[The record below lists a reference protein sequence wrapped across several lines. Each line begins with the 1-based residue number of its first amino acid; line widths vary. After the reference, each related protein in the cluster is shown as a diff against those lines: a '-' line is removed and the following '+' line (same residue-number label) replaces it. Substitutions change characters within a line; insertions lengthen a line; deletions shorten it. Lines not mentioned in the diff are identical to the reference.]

1 VAEERSALESLKDGL
16 SILNAQQ
23 EMASAGAATGNPR
36 NKGVVVDSKSGSK
49 ANKAKAVSATL
60 TSNEKSRYENIFK
73 ILKDVID
80 PGPEAGKSSTTSR
93 VKKEGNVSGA
103 AKEATGNK
111 TAEKDGKSFIDKLL
125 GGLALMPFLKML
137 WGYLKKQIPR
147 LLKKLK
153 DVAKKALRAALK
165 TAKKLLSSIGRAA
178 LKAFRNAGTFIGKV
192 FDKLKNSKVVQALK
206 GAFTSAFKGLGAFFT
221 SIKDFVVN
229 AAKNVVKSIPG
240 GQKALDFLKKAG
252 GFVKDTVVKGVAKTS
267 QAARFVG
274 GKVVQAKDTIIRGT
288 KAVAGKAG
296 QAFQTAKGA
305 IINTAK
311 GAKGMIAK
319 HLVPRVKPVL
329 KSIAKRIPIIGG
341 AIEAAFTT
349 HDIKKYANDP
359 ENGVEVLKKKIGDR
373 VVEGIG
379 GVGGG
384 ALAAAIVSP
393 LPILSLPA
401 YFLGDMLGRKV
412 AEIVSDNFD
421 TTNIGGMVMN
431 AFNISPAAAATGVTP
446 EINDGIITHGGQT
459 VRINSKDDVLALKT
473 GGPLDRLMK
482 PSSLDIGS
490 AQVFDDMRE
499 LGKAQLQTLV
509 AIKNGINALVAK
521 GGQDSSSPSKID
533 LSPNKLSDAFFKSEQ
548 YT

>member
-23 EMASAGAATGNPR
+23 EMAAAGAAVGNPR
-36 NKGVVVDSKSGSK
+36 TKGVVVDSKSGK
-49 ANKAKAVSATL
+49 KAKAVSPTL
-60 TSNEKSRYENIFK
+60 SSNEKSRYESIFK

-93 VKKEGNVSGA
+93 VKKEGNVSNA

-125 GGLALMPFLKML
+125 GGLALLPFIKML
-137 WGYLKKQIPR
+137 WGYLKKQIPK

-153 DVAKKALRAALK
+153 DVAIKAFRAAFK
-165 TAKKLLSSIGRAA
+165 AAKKVLSSIGRAA
-178 LKAFRNAGTFIGKV
+178 LKAFRAAGRAIGKV
-192 FDKLKNSKVVQALK
+192 FDKIKNSKVVQALK
-206 GAFTSAFKGLGAFFT
+206 GAFTSAFRSLGNFFRG
-221 SIKDFVVN
+221 IKDFVVN

-240 GQKALDFLKKAG
+240 GQKALDFLKKSA
-252 GFVKDTVVKGVAKTS
+252 GFVKDVAVKGVEKTT

-274 GKVVQAKDTIIRGT
+274 GKVVQAKDTLVRGT
-288 KAVAGKAG
+288 RAVAGRAG
-296 QAFQTAKGA
+296 QAFQTVKGA
-305 IINTAK
+305 VINTAR

-319 HLVPRVKPVL
+319 HLLPKIKPVL
-329 KSIAKRIPIIGG
+329 KSIAKRIPFIGG
-341 AIEAAFTT
+341 LIETAFTS

-384 ALAAAIVSP
+384 ALAAALVAP
-393 LPILSLPA
+393 VPILSLPA

-421 TTNIGGMVMN
+421 TTNIGGAVMS
-431 AFNISPAAAATGVTP
+431 AFNISPAAAAAGAKP
-446 EINDGIITHGGQT
+446 KINDGVIMHGGKT

-473 GGPLDRLMK
+473 GGPLDKLMR
-482 PSSLDIGS
+482 PSTLDIGS

-509 AIKNGINALVAK
+509 AIKNGIIALAAK
-521 GGQDSSSPSKID
+521 GGQSPAGPMEID
-533 LSPNKLSDAFFKSEQ
+533 LKRDKLTDMFYKNEQ
-548 YT
+548 FT